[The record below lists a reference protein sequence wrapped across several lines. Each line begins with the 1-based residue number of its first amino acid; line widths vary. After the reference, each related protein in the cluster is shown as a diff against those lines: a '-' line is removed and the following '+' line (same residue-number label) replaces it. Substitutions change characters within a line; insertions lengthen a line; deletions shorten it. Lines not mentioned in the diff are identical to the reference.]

1 VTRRVERGAALA
13 ICLLLLPIATLLGVS
28 AMGTATRELRMAA
41 NAEYR
46 ERAFQAAE
54 FAIEQAIATPDD
66 IDPRY
71 TYSSPRR
78 VPASAGTVFSVPG
91 APTDTYSYVLYYD
104 PAPDG
109 SGVSAEDASAGLE
122 AYHFVVEATGTSARG
137 AADVHVQGFYVLRPV
152 GWAGASTVCD
162 GEADDC
168 STAPGAEPRRT
179 FWRQLDSE

>member
-1 VTRRVERGAALA
+1 MTRRVERGAALA

-28 AMGTATRELRMAA
+28 ALGTATRELQMAA

-54 FAIEQAIATPDD
+54 FAIEQAIATGAD

-71 TYSSPRR
+71 TVSSPRR
-78 VPASAGTVFSVPG
+78 VPASTGTTLGMPG
-91 APTDTYSYVLYYD
+91 TPTDTYSYILYFD
-104 PAPDG
+104 PAADG
-109 SGVSAEDASAGLE
+109 SGVAPEDASAGLE
-122 AYHFVVEATGTSARG
+122 AYHFVVEASGYSARG

-168 STAPGAEPRRT
+168 SALPGAEPRRT
-179 FWRQLDSE
+179 FWRQLYSY